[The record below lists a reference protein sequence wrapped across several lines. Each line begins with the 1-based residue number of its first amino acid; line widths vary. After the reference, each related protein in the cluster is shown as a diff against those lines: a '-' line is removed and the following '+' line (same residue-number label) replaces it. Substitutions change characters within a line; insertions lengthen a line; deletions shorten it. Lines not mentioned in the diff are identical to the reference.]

1 MNEIMNEIRLSR
13 SFTCAFFDA
22 MLEGKIEAPKEVL
35 EKFQTLKDY
44 YDDQMNRE
52 LS

>member
-13 SFTCAFFDA
+13 SFTCAFYDA
-22 MLEGKIEAPKEVL
+22 LLEGKIEAPEEVL
-35 EKFQTLKDY
+35 EKFRALKQY
-44 YDDQMNRE
+44 HDDQMNRE

>member
-13 SFTCAFFDA
+13 SFACAFHDA
-22 MLEGKIEAPKEVL
+22 MVEGKIEVPKEVL
-35 EKFQTLKDY
+35 EKFKTLKDY
-44 YDDQMNRE
+44 YDEQMNRE

>member
-13 SFTCAFFDA
+13 SFACAFFDA

-44 YDDQMNRE
+44 YDTQMNRE